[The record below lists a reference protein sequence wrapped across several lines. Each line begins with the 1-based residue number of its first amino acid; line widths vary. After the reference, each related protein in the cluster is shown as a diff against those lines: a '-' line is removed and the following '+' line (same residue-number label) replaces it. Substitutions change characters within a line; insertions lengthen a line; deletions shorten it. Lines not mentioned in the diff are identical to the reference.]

1 VPATSAVSPAAP
13 KNHAG
18 RGGAVVV
25 RVVSVVWVE
34 VPPEFPQESK
44 GNRAN
49 HKQMQGARKRDFI
62 GVKGIMEKWFRQN

>member
-1 VPATSAVSPAAP
+1 
-13 KNHAG
+13 
-18 RGGAVVV
+18 VV